1 MPARSTT
8 QPATLQ
14 PFQYRRLA
22 LMAFLLLL
30 AFCGLGYRLV
40 DLQVFQHEALKAKA
54 LAQVRK
60 TRLLEPRRGDIRDIR
75 TNLLAT
81 SRPVKTVFADPVLIG
96 NRQAEVARALAPIFQ
111 VPEAELHQRLLPQI
125 SFRTNPVVTLD
136 GRPLTNSH
144 IVLVDGYIT
153 TPQGNLHTNRLS
165 ALLHGAVTTNYY
177 AVATNQPLV
186 LSNSY
191 LVISNR
197 ISISTNRHVVL
208 AHKMPLE
215 QWAQINAAM
224 SRLSLG
230 VPFEEER
237 KLLSRKER
245 AFNRELR
252 AKAINSDPI
261 DDQIRIYPNQTL
273 AAHVLGFMGPATRTN
288 TATGAV
294 RTEMVGRDGVE
305 RMLDA
310 QLRGA
315 RGWRDIEMGGR
326 GTELVMNRPPQ
337 VDAQDGLNAVLTI
350 DAAMQH
356 ILETELGEIMVRYT
370 PASASGIVLRPRTGE
385 ILAMGSLPNYNP
397 NQPGNS
403 PIPALKNRMI
413 VDCYEPGSTAKIIS
427 IGAALNEG
435 LTRMEEPLDCEN
447 GRWLYKGRPIED
459 HEKLGIVP
467 VETVM
472 MKSSNIGSAKL
483 GLRLGDRGLHQY
495 FSNFGFGKRTGIW
508 LPGESPGILHQ
519 PGTKHWDGLTASR
532 LSYGYAASATPLQMA
547 MAVAAIANG
556 GRVMRPLLVSRL
568 EDAEGRVVLQNHPQ
582 IVQQIFKPDTARHI
596 AGALKRVVST
606 DGTAQAARL
615 GYYTAAGKT
624 GTARKLDGGVY
635 SHSKYFSSFIGF
647 FPADNPELLI
657 YVCVDEPEKAKGYYG
672 GQVAAPAFRNIALRS
687 ATYLNIRPETAV
699 GEAVTGIAQGALA
712 TNRTN

>member
-1 MPARSTT
+1 VP
-8 QPATLQ
+8 
-14 PFQYRRLA
+14 
-22 LMAFLLLL
+22 
-30 AFCGLGYRLV
+30 
-40 DLQVFQHEALKAKA
+40 LKE
-54 LAQVRK
+54 
-60 TRLLEPRRGDIRDIR
+60 EP
-75 TNLLAT
+75 
-81 SRPVKTVFADPVLIG
+81 K
-96 NRQAEVARALAPIFQ
+96 
-111 VPEAELHQRLLPQI
+111 
-125 SFRTNPVVTLD
+125 
-136 GRPLTNSH
+136 
-144 IVLVDGYIT
+144 
-153 TPQGNLHTNRLS
+153 
-165 ALLHGAVTTNYY
+165 
-177 AVATNQPLV
+177 
-186 LSNSY
+186 
-191 LVISNR
+191 
-197 ISISTNRHVVL
+197 
-208 AHKMPLE
+208 K
-215 QWAQINAAM
+215 
-224 SRLSLG
+224 
-230 VPFEEER
+230 
-237 KLLSRKER
+237 LSRKER

-252 AKAINSDPI
+252 SKGINCDPV

-288 TATGAV
+288 TATCAV
-294 RTEMVGRDGVE
+294 RTEMVGRDGIE

-315 RGWRDIEMGGR
+315 RGWRDIEIGGR

-337 VDAQDGLNAVLTI
+337 VDAQDGLHVVLTM

-356 ILETELGEIMVRYT
+356 ILETELGEIMLRYT

-403 PIPALKNRMI
+403 PIAALKNRMI

-447 GRWLYKGRPIED
+447 GRWIHKGRPIED
-459 HEKLGIVP
+459 HERLGVVP

-568 EDAEGRVVLQNHPQ
+568 EDAEGRVLQQNHPQ
-582 IVQQIFKPDTARHI
+582 MVQQIFKPETARQI

-624 GTARKLDGGVY
+624 GTARKLDEGVY

-699 GEAVTGIAQGALA
+699 GEAVTGVAQNTPG